1 MREALP
7 YHALANPQ
15 EKWYHMSANSTEMAK
30 NMKGA
35 CGFPHKPPSSPQP
48 SATLKILIKWFYVMT
63 GKVTVN
69 IAEVMPEKL
78 QNPVA
83 ENRAANNNLCPCN
96 IGSVSLCLF

>member
-1 MREALP
+1 
-7 YHALANPQ
+7 
-15 EKWYHMSANSTEMAK
+15 
-30 NMKGA
+30 
-35 CGFPHKPPSSPQP
+35 
-48 SATLKILIKWFYVMT
+48 MT

-83 ENRAANNNLCPCN
+83 ENRAANHNLCPCN